1 MLCATYPGNA
11 ESGQFF
17 NQILMPH
24 GIAGK
29 CLVALFHLNLLTL
42 AVFIIFHVLISL
54 IWSAGINHYVFPW
67 FETDIAKNEWSNW
80 SLSDDNHGFMLGHY
94 FFFLKFLS
102 DNLTAYIG
110 VIYAKWNNLEITEP
124 SGYRFDTAPTLL
136 MAWLCTKYQ
145 CHFPMELLM
154 FATSRLIIPISAV
167 HRLVRTGVLSTW

>member
-1 MLCATYPGNA
+1 
-11 ESGQFF
+11 
-17 NQILMPH
+17 
-24 GIAGK
+24 
-29 CLVALFHLNLLTL
+29 
-42 AVFIIFHVLISL
+42 
-54 IWSAGINHYVFPW
+54 
-67 FETDIAKNEWSNW
+67 
-80 SLSDDNHGFMLGHY
+80 MLGHY

-167 HRLVRTGVLSTW
+167 HRLVRTGGLSTW